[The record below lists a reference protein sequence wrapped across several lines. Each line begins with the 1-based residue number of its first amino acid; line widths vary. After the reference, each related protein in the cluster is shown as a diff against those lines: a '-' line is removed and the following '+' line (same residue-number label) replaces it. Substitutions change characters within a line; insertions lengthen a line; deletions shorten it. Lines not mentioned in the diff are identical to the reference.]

1 MMIEAV
7 LFDLDDTLLGN
18 NTAAFMKRYF
28 ALLGDYAGQ
37 VMDSATFLPHLI
49 QATQAAIVNTDPAHS
64 NAEIF
69 WANFEQLTGGQRAEL
84 EPFFTR
90 FYESEF
96 ARLRP
101 ETVTRPAAAH
111 LVRAA
116 FDRGLAV
123 VIATN
128 PLFPATAIEQRLA
141 WAGVPVDANPYALVT
156 TYENMHAAKPQPA
169 YYREILA
176 AIGCAPD
183 QALMIGDD
191 WRNDIAPAAEVG
203 LFTYWIAP
211 AGAAPPNAALLN
223 GQGSLD
229 VLAELVAGGWLEQ
242 LGRA

>member
-1 MMIEAV
+1 MSTIQAI
-7 LFDLDDTLLGN
+7 LLDLDDTLLGN
-18 NTAAFMKRYF
+18 NTAEFMQRYF
-28 ALLGDYAGQ
+28 ALLGEYARPM
-37 VMDSATFLPHLI
+37 MDNDTFLPHLI
-49 QATQAAIVNTDPAHS
+49 QATQAAIRNTDPAHT

-69 WANFEQLTGGQRAEL
+69 WANFETLT
-84 EPFFTR
+84 
-90 FYESEF
+90 

-101 ETVTRPAAAH
+101 ATQVRPAAAH

-141 WAGVPVDANPYALVT
+141 WAGVPVNEYPYALVT

-176 AIGCAPD
+176 AIDCPPAR
-183 QALMIGDD
+183 ALMVGDD
-191 WRNDIAPAAEVG
+191 WKNDIAPAAAVG
-203 LFTYWIAP
+203 LYTYWIAP
-211 AGAAPPNAALLN
+211 VDTVPPDAALLN

-229 VLAELVAGGWLEQ
+229 VLAERVAGGWLER
-242 LGRA
+242 LGRPA